1 MSGSRLVH
9 REPQDRAR
17 PAGWQSFT
25 GRLPKP
31 PENAKTAFR
40 WGWHKLEMN
49 QPLRRPA
56 QTQQALPAP
65 ASSIE
70 APRCWLGT
78 TPPEGRSER
87 HATAPRSVQR
97 LPGLAQNG
105 YQDSAYLAVG
115 PRPAGA
121 PQASNPPAGGSVAAS
136 KMPKSRSWGVGMHFR
151 RPGHSRA
158 PPRLAQ
164 APRLAHGPIAGHG
177 VSGLGVVSS
186 DLHGGRSRCARRPPP
201 WHLGDPVGCA
211 GRLRRVPGGLE
222 HENPVSEAATGSPPA
237 VSGACGARAL
247 PSHTATVEESLYPF

>member
-97 LPGLAQNG
+97 LPRLAQNR
-105 YQDSAYLAVG
+105 YQDSAYLAVA
-115 PRPAGA
+115 PR
-121 PQASNPPAGGSVAAS
+121 AAWPHRRPNTAVGDPVTGS
-136 KMPKSRSWGVGMHFR
+136 KMRLSPSSHLGTNWR
-151 RPGHSRA
+151 RPSHSRG
-158 PPRLAQ
+158 PPRLAKH
-164 APRLAHGPIAGHG
+164 PRLADRPIA
-177 VSGLGVVSS
+177 
-186 DLHGGRSRCARRPPP
+186 
-201 WHLGDPVGCA
+201 
-211 GRLRRVPGGLE
+211 
-222 HENPVSEAATGSPPA
+222 
-237 VSGACGARAL
+237 ARAVL
-247 PSHTATVEESLYPF
+247 ERGW

>member
-1 MSGSRLVH
+1 MSGFRDTR
-9 REPQDRAR
+9 REPQDCAH
-17 PAGWQSFT
+17 PAVWQSCL

-31 PENAKTAFR
+31 PENAKIAFR
-40 WGWHKLEMN
+40 WGWHKLEMP

-56 QTQQALPAP
+56 QTRQAPPAP

-70 APRCWLGT
+70 TRRCSVVT

-87 HATAPRSVQR
+87 HTTAPRSVQR

-105 YQDSAYLAVG
+105 YQDSAYLAV
-115 PRPAGA
+115 RPVTARA
-121 PQASNPPAGGSVAAS
+121 PQAPNTAVRDSVATS
-136 KMPKSRSWGVGMHFR
+136 KMPKSRSWGVGMHLR

-211 GRLRRVPGGLE
+211 GQLRRVPGGLE
-222 HENPVSEAATGSPPA
+222 HENPISEAATGSPPA

-247 PSHTATVEESLYPF
+247 PGRTTDVAQDPYPF